1 MYSRLDSRRFA
12 FFLWLGTSG
21 LHAKTQQSKRIPCR
35 YTIEQQEFL
44 FTYLRLPLGNG
55 ASPTG
60 SAGTGTLFGLF
71 AAVVGLVRPVGLL
84 ITVGEGGGEGLRD
97 LTSAIG
103 ANAGGALTLPGVA
116 TASSN

>member
-1 MYSRLDSRRFA
+1 MYGAFLVRRAPHTQCFPVLAVTADSYMYSRLDLRRFA

-84 ITVGEGGGEGLRD
+84 ITVGE
-97 LTSAIG
+97 
-103 ANAGGALTLPGVA
+103 
-116 TASSN
+116 